1 VLLSMGI
8 AQMNSYVQS
17 KSTDRGHISIHC
29 QINSLLSTWKLYY
42 RIMLHAAKQ
51 EAVRW
56 LCCVE
61 MDLNAPSFVM
71 LVPALFSFKV
81 TKNISNS

>member
-1 VLLSMGI
+1 MGI

-42 RIMLHAAKQ
+42 RILLHAAKQ
-51 EAVRW
+51 EAVLW
-56 LCCVE
+56 LCYVGVE
-61 MDLNAPSFVM
+61 LNVPSFVL
-71 LVPALFSFKV
+71 LVSALFFFKV